1 MKIKVHK
8 KFKPLFKK
16 DTRYCLLTGGRGSS
30 KSFSVA
36 LYLCSLTF
44 EPNQKVLFTRYTLT
58 SAKISII
65 PEFIEKIE
73 LLNVGHHFKVTN
85 DSIVNLT
92 TGSTIVFKG
101 VKTSSG
107 NQTAALKS
115 LQGITTWVYDEA
127 EEEESENNFDKID
140 LSIRTKGIHN
150 KVVLILNPST
160 KEHWI
165 YKKFFENRGINE
177 GFNGVADNTTYIHT
191 TYLDNIKNLDES
203 FINNVELLKIQNPE
217 KYRHLIEGG
226 WLNKAEGV
234 IFNDWE
240 IGDFDESL
248 PFIWGM
254 DFGYVTDPTTL
265 VKVAVKDNNLYLKE
279 YLYKQHLG
287 TNEIIDLLTNI
298 VDQNDL
304 IVADN
309 AEPRLISELQLAGFN
324 VVPCKKGKD
333 SIKNG
338 IARMANYHFIVEGKN
353 YVKEL
358 NNYVWNDR
366 KSNTPIDKYNHLID
380 ATRYAFDDL
389 VQESNFIFI

>member
-44 EPNQKVLFTRYTLT
+44 EPKQKILFTRYTLT

-73 LLNVGHHFKVTN
+73 LLNVANHFKVTN

-92 TGSTIVFKG
+92 TGSVIIFKG

-127 EEEESENNFDKID
+127 EEEESETNFDKID

-165 YKKFFENRGINE
+165 YKKFFEDRGINE

-203 FINNVELLKIQNPE
+203 FINNVELLKIKNPE
-217 KYRHLIEGG
+217 KYKHLIEGG

-240 IGDFDESL
+240 MGDFDESL
-248 PFIWGM
+248 HFIWGM

-298 VDQNDL
+298 VDTNDL

-338 IARMANYHFIVEGKN
+338 IARMSNYHFIVEGKN
-353 YVKEL
+353 FIKEL

-366 KSNTPIDKYNHLID
+366 KSNTPIDKYNHLTD
-380 ATRYAFDDL
+380 AARYAFDDL
-389 VQESNFIFI
+389 VEESNFIFI

>member
-1 MKIKVHK
+1 MKIKVHN

-16 DTRYCLLTGGRGSS
+16 DTRYYLLTGGRGSS

-36 LYLCSLTF
+36 LYLCTLTF
-44 EPNQKVLFTRYTLT
+44 EPNQKILFTRYTLT

-73 LLNVGHHFKVTN
+73 LLNVGHKFKLTN
-85 DSIVNLT
+85 DSIVNIT
-92 TGSTIVFKG
+92 TGSVIIFKG

-127 EEEESENNFDKID
+127 EEEESESNFDKID
-140 LSIRTKGIHN
+140 LSIRTKGVYN

-165 YKKFFENRGINE
+165 YKKFFENRNVNE
-177 GFNGVADNTTYIHT
+177 GFNGVFENTTYIHT
-191 TYLDNIKNLDES
+191 TYLDNIINLDES
-203 FINNVELLKIQNPE
+203 FIKNVELIKERNPE
-217 KYRHLIEGG
+217 KYKHMILGG

-234 IFNDWE
+234 IFSDWE
-240 IGDFDESL
+240 IGAFDKSL

-279 YLYKQHLG
+279 CLYKQHLG
-287 TNEIIDLLTNI
+287 TNEIIDILTNI
-298 VDQNDL
+298 VDPNDL

-338 IARMANYHFIVEGKN
+338 LARMANYHFIVEGNN
-353 YVKEL
+353 YIKEL

-366 KSNTPIDKYNHLID
+366 KSNTPIDNHNHLID

-389 VQESNFIFI
+389 VQDSNFIFM

>member
-1 MKIKVHK
+1 MKIKVHD

-16 DTRYCLLTGGRGSS
+16 DTRYYLLTGGRGSS

-36 LYLCSLTF
+36 LYLCTLTF
-44 EPNQKVLFTRYTLT
+44 EPNQKILFTRYTLT

-73 LLNVGHHFKVTN
+73 LLNVGHKFKVTN
-85 DSIVNLT
+85 DSIVNIT
-92 TGSTIVFKG
+92 TGSVIIFKG

-127 EEEESENNFDKID
+127 EEEESESNFDKID
-140 LSIRTKGIHN
+140 LSIRTKGVYN

-165 YKKFFENRGINE
+165 YKKFFENRNVNE
-177 GFNGVADNTTYIHT
+177 GFNGVFENTTYIHT
-191 TYLDNIKNLDES
+191 TYLDNITNLDES
-203 FINNVELLKIQNPE
+203 FIKNVELIKERNPE
-217 KYRHLIEGG
+217 KYKHMILGG

-234 IFNDWE
+234 IFSDWE
-240 IGDFDESL
+240 VGAFDESL

-287 TNEIIDLLTNI
+287 TNEIIDILTNI
-298 VDQNDL
+298 VDPNDL

-338 IARMANYHFIVEGKN
+338 IARMANYHFIVEGNN
-353 YVKEL
+353 YIKEL

-366 KSNTPIDKYNHLID
+366 KSNTPIDNHNHLID

-389 VQESNFIFI
+389 VQDSNFIFM

>member
-1 MKIKVHK
+1 MKIKVHD

-16 DTRYCLLTGGRGSS
+16 DTRYYLLTGGRGSS

-36 LYLCSLTF
+36 LYLCTLTF
-44 EPNQKVLFTRYTLT
+44 EPNQKILFTRYTLT

-73 LLNVGHHFKVTN
+73 LLNVGHKFKVTN
-85 DSIVNLT
+85 DSIVNIT
-92 TGSTIVFKG
+92 TGSVIIFKG

-127 EEEESENNFDKID
+127 EEEESESNFDKID
-140 LSIRTKGIHN
+140 LSIRTKGVYN

-165 YKKFFENRGINE
+165 YKKFFENRNVNE
-177 GFNGVADNTTYIHT
+177 GFNGVFENTTYIHT
-191 TYLDNIKNLDES
+191 TYLDNITNLDES
-203 FINNVELLKIQNPE
+203 FIKNVELIKERNPE
-217 KYRHLIEGG
+217 KYKHMILGG

-234 IFNDWE
+234 IFSDWE
-240 IGDFDESL
+240 IGAFDESL

-287 TNEIIDLLTNI
+287 TNEIIDILTNT
-298 VDQNDL
+298 VDPNDL

-338 IARMANYHFIVEGKN
+338 LARMANYHFIVEGNN
-353 YVKEL
+353 YIKEL
-358 NNYVWNDR
+358 NNYVWNCR
-366 KSNTPIDKYNHLID
+366 KSNTPIDNHNHLID

-389 VQESNFIFI
+389 VQDSNFIFM

>member
-1 MKIKVHK
+1 
-8 KFKPLFKK
+8 
-16 DTRYCLLTGGRGSS
+16 
-30 KSFSVA
+30 
-36 LYLCSLTF
+36 
-44 EPNQKVLFTRYTLT
+44 
-58 SAKISII
+58 
-65 PEFIEKIE
+65 
-73 LLNVGHHFKVTN
+73 
-85 DSIVNLT
+85 
-92 TGSTIVFKG
+92 
-101 VKTSSG
+101 
-107 NQTAALKS
+107 
-115 LQGITTWVYDEA
+115 
-127 EEEESENNFDKID
+127 
-140 LSIRTKGIHN
+140 
-150 KVVLILNPST
+150 
-160 KEHWI
+160 
-165 YKKFFENRGINE
+165 
-177 GFNGVADNTTYIHT
+177 
-191 TYLDNIKNLDES
+191 
-203 FINNVELLKIQNPE
+203 
-217 KYRHLIEGG
+217 
-226 WLNKAEGV
+226 
-234 IFNDWE
+234 
-240 IGDFDESL
+240 
-248 PFIWGM
+248 M

-298 VDQNDL
+298 VDQDDL

>member
-1 MKIKVHK
+1 MKIKVHN

-16 DTRYCLLTGGRGSS
+16 DTRYYLLTGGRGSS

-36 LYLCSLTF
+36 LYLCTLTF
-44 EPNQKVLFTRYTLT
+44 EPNQKILFTRYTLT

-73 LLNVGHHFKVTN
+73 LLNVGHKFKVTN
-85 DSIVNLT
+85 DSIVNIT
-92 TGSTIVFKG
+92 TGSVIIFKG

-127 EEEESENNFDKID
+127 EEEESESNFDKID
-140 LSIRTKGIHN
+140 LSIRTKGVYN

-165 YKKFFENRGINE
+165 YKKFFENRNVNE
-177 GFNGVADNTTYIHT
+177 GFNGVFENTTYIHT
-191 TYLDNIKNLDES
+191 TYLDNISNLDES
-203 FINNVELLKIQNPE
+203 FIKNVELIKERNPE
-217 KYRHLIEGG
+217 KYKHMILGG

-234 IFNDWE
+234 IFSDWE
-240 IGDFDESL
+240 IGAFDESL

-287 TNEIIDLLTNI
+287 TNEIIDILTNT
-298 VDQNDL
+298 VDPNDL

-338 IARMANYHFIVEGKN
+338 IARMANYHFIVEGNN
-353 YVKEL
+353 YIKEL

-366 KSNTPIDKYNHLID
+366 KSNTPIDNHNHLID

-389 VQESNFIFI
+389 VQDSNFIFM